1 MHAIELKLALVGLA
15 GILAQ
20 WISWRF
26 SLPAIALLLL
36 TGLAAGPL
44 TGMIDPVRDFGEVY
58 RPVISLAVAIILF
71 EGGLTLNL
79 KEISETSKA
88 VRRIILVGGPL
99 VWLFSTLAAHYAGG
113 LSWQAAILLGAILV
127 VTGPTVI
134 MPLLRQARLKKRAAS
149 LLRWEAIV
157 NDPIGALLAVLSFE
171 IFLVANN
178 VHEAENLLFNG
189 VIAALIALPGAWLFS
204 KFIVWLFL
212 RGHIAEYLKAPF
224 LLVAALIANAV
235 TNLFLEEAG
244 LLTVTVMGIIL
255 ANSRIASL
263 AEMKRFKE
271 TITVLLVSGVFILL
285 TASLDLNLIYELGWQ
300 AAAFVAAILF
310 IARPVAITIATMGTG
325 LTWQERLLTAW
336 IAPRGV
342 VAVAI
347 AGIFGT
353 ALAEQGIADGEK
365 MIAYTFAVVAA
376 TILLHGFS
384 LPLLARLLNLRA
396 VAKPGILV
404 VGGSPWSIALAEK
417 LKACDVPVM
426 IADGNWNHLG
436 RARAQSIPTYFGD
449 VLSEHA
455 HHELDIGVWSSL
467 IAASDNDAYNA
478 LVCTEFGPEVGR
490 GNVLQIG
497 DRESVSEKRELH
509 FTLGGRALM
518 RPGMSY
524 DEMND
529 KIASGWQITSSTLS
543 KEFNYEAFLSSRPE
557 ESQTL
562 FWFKPGGVF
571 HFAASNPDAAPGG
584 DTIVISFGPPRDR
597 SRKARPT
604 NGQASGKASGK
615 ANGQEDRDAK

>member
-1 MHAIELKLALVGLA
+1 MHGIEMKLALVGLA
-15 GILAQ
+15 GIAAQ

-44 TGMIDPVRDFGEVY
+44 TGLLDPARDFGEVY

-88 VRRIILVGGPL
+88 VRRIIIIGGPL

-113 LSWQAAILLGAILV
+113 LSWQTAILLGAILV

-134 MPLLRQARLKKRAAS
+134 MPLLRQARLQKRAAS

-171 IFLVANN
+171 IILVINN
-178 VHEAENLLFNG
+178 VHKAENLLFNG
-189 VIAALIALPGAWLFS
+189 FIAALLALPGAWLFS

-224 LLVAALIANAV
+224 LLVAALIANTV

-263 AEMKRFKE
+263 SEMKRFKE
-271 TITVLLVSGVFILL
+271 TITILLVSGVFILL
-285 TASLDLNLIYELGWQ
+285 TASLDLDLVYELGWQ
-300 AAAFVAAILF
+300 AAAFTAAILF
-310 IARPVAITIATMGTG
+310 VARPLAITIATIGTG
-325 LTWQERLLTAW
+325 LTWQERVLTAW

-365 MIAYTFAVVAA
+365 MIAYTFAIVAA

-384 LPLLARLLNLRA
+384 LPVLARLLDLRA
-396 VAKPGILV
+396 SEKPGILI
-404 VGGSPWSIALAEK
+404 VGGSPWAVALAEK
-417 LKACDVPVM
+417 LMASDVPVM
-426 IADGNWNHLG
+426 IADENWNHLS
-436 RARAQSIPTYFGD
+436 RARARNIPTYFGD

-455 HHELDIGVWSSL
+455 HHELNIGVWSSL
-467 IAASDNDAYNA
+467 IAATDNDAYNA
-478 LVCTEFGPEVGR
+478 LVCTEFGPEIGR
-490 GNVLQIG
+490 SNVLQIG
-497 DRESVSEKRELH
+497 DREGNSNKRELH
-509 FTLGGRALM
+509 FTLGGRPLM
-518 RPGMSY
+518 RPGMSFNKL
-524 DEMND
+524 ND
-529 KIASGWQITSSTLS
+529 LTGEGWQITSSTLT
-543 KEFNYEAFLSSRPE
+543 KEFSHEDFVNSRPP
-557 ESQTL
+557 ESQIL
-562 FWFKPGGVF
+562 FWFKPGGAF
-571 HFAASNPDAAPGG
+571 QFAANNPNAVPGEDA
-584 DTIVISFGPPRDR
+584 IVVSFGPPRER
-597 SRKARPT
+597 RR
-604 NGQASGKASGK
+604 QAKEAERE
-615 ANGQEDRDAK
+615 AE